1 MNIEIITTPNE
12 TLKETGFGG
21 LNACQSVLTSIQKMG
36 HDGRITSCESFAD
49 LERVVKRKPDLV
61 LLAVKYIP
69 MTGGDNIWLTEYFEN
84 HAIAYSGSPK
94 NTLQFD
100 SDKILAKLHL
110 KEKNIPTAEFF
121 TVSIGQFQRN
131 QELPLN
137 YPLFLK
143 PGGAANGNGID
154 DESLVQSFDEF
165 DSKTRSLQN
174 TYGLPIL
181 AEELLT
187 GREYTVAIMT
197 TQSGELLDAAIEI
210 VPPKSNRDIRILSGC
225 IKTKNIETL
234 EKITD
239 IRLRNEVRKMAFE
252 VFVGL
257 GVEGFARVDI
267 KSNADGK
274 CFFMEVNLVPGMTDG
289 SSYFPEACRMDRGL
303 SYDQTVAHMV
313 NYCLSKESKSTQHTP
328 PSTNLQG
335 EMVLT

>member
-12 TLKETGFGG
+12 TLKETGFGD

-36 HDGRITSCESFAD
+36 HDGRITSCESLVD

-69 MTGGDNIWLTEYFEN
+69 MPGGDNTWLTEYFED
-84 HAIAYSGSPK
+84 HAVAYSGSPK
-94 NTLQFD
+94 NILQFD
-100 SDKILAKLHL
+100 SDKVLAKLHL
-110 KEKNIPTAEFF
+110 QEKNISTAAFF
-121 TVSIGQFQRN
+121 TASIGQFQRD
-131 QELPLN
+131 QDLPLN

-143 PGGAANGNGID
+143 PSGAANGNGID
-154 DESLVQSFDEF
+154 EASFVQSFEEF
-165 DSKTRSLQN
+165 ESKTFSLQKS
-174 TYGLPIL
+174 YGQPIL

-187 GREYTVAIMT
+187 GREYTVAMMT

-234 EKITD
+234 ERITD
-239 IRLRNEVRKMAFE
+239 KKIRSEIRKMAFE

-257 GVEGFARVDI
+257 GVEGFARIDI

-274 CFFMEVNLVPGMTDG
+274 CFFMEVNLVPGMAIG

-303 SYDQTVAHMV
+303 SYDQTVAYMV
-313 NYCLSKESKSTQHTP
+313 NYCLSKELKSTQRTLP
-328 PSTNLQG
+328 LPNRQEELA
-335 EMVLT
+335 LA

>member
-21 LNACQSVLTSIQKMG
+21 LNACRSVLSAIQKMG
-36 HDGRITSCESFAD
+36 HDGRIASCESFAD

-69 MTGGDNIWLTEYFEN
+69 MPGGDDIWLTEYFEN
-84 HAIAYSGSPK
+84 HAIAYSGSSK

-100 SDKILAKLHL
+100 SDKVLAKLHL
-110 KEKNIPTAEFF
+110 REKNISTAAFF
-121 TVSIGQFQRN
+121 TPSAGQYQRD
-131 QELPLN
+131 QDLPIN
-137 YPLFLK
+137 FPLFLK
-143 PGGAANGNGID
+143 PNGAANGNGID
-154 DESLVQSFDEF
+154 EESLVRSFEEF
-165 DSKTRSLQN
+165 ESKTFSLQQS
-174 TYGLPIL
+174 YGLPIL

-187 GREYTVAIMT
+187 GREYTVAMMT

-210 VPPKSNRDIRILSGC
+210 VPPKSNRDIRILSGR

-239 IRLRNEVRKMAFE
+239 IKLRNEVRKMAFE

-257 GVEGFARVDI
+257 GIEGFARIDI

-289 SSYFPEACRMDRGL
+289 SSYFPEACRMDRGM

-313 NYCLSKESKSTQHTP
+313 NYCLSKELKSTQRTLSLPNPH
-328 PSTNLQG
+328 G
-335 EMVLT
+335 ELALT